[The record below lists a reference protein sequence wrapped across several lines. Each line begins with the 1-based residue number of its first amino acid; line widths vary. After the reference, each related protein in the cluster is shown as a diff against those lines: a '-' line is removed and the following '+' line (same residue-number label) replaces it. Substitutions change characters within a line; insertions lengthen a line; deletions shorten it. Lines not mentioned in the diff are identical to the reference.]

1 MLRKVWRKWRLQ
13 VSSANLPRNSL
24 HLTRYWGWNLNCLRD
39 TADSTTLGRRLSGW
53 QLSPPGDTTEA
64 KSNIKKTTL
73 NKSNL
78 IRFDLKSFN
87 PTLTWHQPTRNE
99 IVKDWI
105 FGFEIKEKL
114 EPFPPLAENV
124 GGCVLVRPRL
134 VFSWR
139 LGTEWLGYNEGH
151 LNAECV
157 CIICFF
163 SSVFLCSFVKN
174 ADECYPHHW
183 PDQPQSVSWAFVW
196 PVFMCV
202 CWHHL
207 NGISWNPDSDNN
219 RHRSLVLSFQLA

>member
-64 KSNIKKTTL
+64 KSNIKKNTL

-114 EPFPPLAENV
+114 
-124 GGCVLVRPRL
+124 
-134 VFSWR
+134 
-139 LGTEWLGYNEGH
+139 GTL
-151 LNAECV
+151 
-157 CIICFF
+157 
-163 SSVFLCSFVKN
+163 ST
-174 ADECYPHHW
+174 
-183 PDQPQSVSWAFVW
+183 VSWKCRRLRASA
-196 PVFMCV
+196 PSTC
-202 CWHHL
+202 
-207 NGISWNPDSDNN
+207 
-219 RHRSLVLSFQLA
+219 FQLASRHWMTRLQWGTLECRVCVHNMFLFLGFFVFVCQECWWVLPSSLAGSTSIGFMGFCMTSFYVCVLAPLEWD